1 MPLPYSKHSSL
12 SVDALGIVSVQNHTL
27 FLRLFDGVLFSFKKE
42 RNFDFILVYFL
53 KFSLFIISS
62 STPTGILCSSIVKKG
77 RNFTFSWV
85 PKTPQLRPPTSCSA
99 GPKVQNTGTSEGQR
113 TNNVNPEGKNEK
125 SARKCRP
132 FQLQFIDGMTRHQ
145 IIYS

>member
-1 MPLPYSKHSSL
+1 MVCFFLLRKKDILKKWIQHTQ
-12 SVDALGIVSVQNHTL
+12 GIQNPNL
-27 FLRLFDGVLFSFKKE
+27 KS

-53 KFSLFIISS
+53 NFSLFIVSS

-77 RNFTFSWV
+77 RNFTFSRV